1 MDNEKILLLGILL
14 IGGGGAAYYFWNKSQ
29 KTNSTTNTT
38 TNNTTK
44 SNTTNMASARNEDT
58 DLADYIPTSFVPFSF
73 SKPSTSTTTVP
84 KQADKQAENQQ
95 IVAAMQDKPVF
106 SSDLTSVKITN
117 VPVTSTITKPTMLV
131 FAPKTTPP
139 KVDVN
144 NSGNSEEGC
153 EWRGDCW

>member
-1 MDNEKILLLGILL
+1 MNEKLLLLALLGI
-14 IGGGGAAYYFWNKSQ
+14 GGGAAYYFWNKS
-29 KTNSTTNTT
+29 KNTNTT

-44 SNTTNMASARNEDT
+44 SNTTNLAAGRNEDT
-58 DLADYIPTSFVPFSF
+58 DLADYKPTPFVPY
-73 SKPSTSTTTVP
+73 KPNTSSTTVP
-84 KQADKQAENQQ
+84 KQADKQVENQQ

-117 VPVTSTITKPTMLV
+117 VPVTSSTTKPTLLV
-131 FAPKTTPP
+131 FAPKTTTPP